1 MNTLNESQ
9 YNAVMY
15 NAGPSLVIAG
25 AGSGKTRVLTY
36 KVAQLIREGYA
47 PNSILVLTF
56 TNKAAREMKSRITEM
71 VDPRMARYVA
81 MGTFHS
87 QFSRIL
93 REEHEYLGLT
103 SDFTVYDTTDSKSLI
118 KSIVKQMGLDEK
130 LYTPNV
136 VAGRI
141 SSAKNRLITP
151 DLYTDKEGVTYDV
164 LHRIPK
170 VKNIFKEYV
179 DRCKISNAIDF
190 DDMLLLIY
198 KLFVEHPEVLAKYQ
212 ERFKFI
218 LIDEYQDTNMA
229 QYKIIKLLADKH
241 HKVCVVGD
249 DSQSIYSFRG
259 ADINNI
265 LQFQNNYP
273 EAKLFK
279 LERNY
284 RSTENI
290 VKAANS
296 LIKKNSQR
304 IPKTLYSENGDGHLI
319 KVYNPYSEEDEADV
333 VVRQINRINR
343 DENVSYNNFAVLYR
357 TNSQSR
363 VFEARLRESRIPYA
377 IYGSL
382 SFYQRKSVKDMLAYL
397 RLVVNPC
404 DDESYLRAIKT
415 PSKGIGDTTLER
427 LRSAAIERGV
437 SLLDATDDLEGTEIK
452 SAAGKRLIAFT
463 EGIRSLR
470 REMSELHLVDLAQ
483 KILDFSGLIP
493 YYSAENQE
501 DEDAVDNIDGLI
513 KDIEKYIEKKSEN
526 DDIPTL
532 SGFLCD
538 AALQT
543 DADKDEDVNVN
554 TEKVSIMTVH
564 ASKGLE
570 FDYVFIV
577 GAEEELFPS
586 PRCVS
591 DDEIEEERRLMYVA
605 ITRAAKR
612 CFILYTKKRKR
623 FGKDIFPVKS
633 RFISEIDDQYLEV
646 GNSFIER
653 NFERNKPTHISA
665 PTSRPVATNPN
676 PALHKLV
683 KPSIGLGAMASDD
696 ASRVKVG
703 DIIEH
708 SHFGVG
714 QVIELLDAPSGRQ
727 MKVNFKSHGVKLMI
741 LKFVKFKIIS

>member
-1 MNTLNESQ
+1 
-9 YNAVMY
+9 MY
-15 NAGPSLVIAG
+15 NSGPSLIIAG

-56 TNKAAREMKSRITEM
+56 TNKAAREMKSRIMGM
-71 VDPRMARYVA
+71 VEPHLARYVA

-93 REEHEYLGLT
+93 RDEHEYIGLT
-103 SDFTVYDTTDSKSLI
+103 RDFTVYDTTDTKSLI
-118 KSIVKQMGLDEK
+118 KSIVKQMELDEK
-130 LYTPNV
+130 LYTTNV

-151 DLYTDKEGVTYDV
+151 DKYGDKEGVTYDV

-170 VKNIFKEYV
+170 IKNIFKEYV
-179 DRCKISNAIDF
+179 DRCKIANAIDF

-198 KLFVEHPEVLAKYQ
+198 KLFVEHPEVLEKYQ
-212 ERFKFI
+212 DRFKFI
-218 LIDEYQDTNMA
+218 LIDEYQDTNLA

-259 ADINNI
+259 ADISNI

-279 LERNY
+279 LEKNY

-296 LIKKNSQR
+296 LINKNNNR
-304 IPKTLYSENGDGHLI
+304 IPKTLYSDNGSGHLI
-319 KVYNPYSEEDEADV
+319 KVYNPPSEIEEADT
-333 VVRQINRINR
+333 VVRQITRINR

-363 VFEARLRESRIPYA
+363 VIEDKLRKARIPYA

-382 SFYQRKSVKDMLAYL
+382 SFYQRKSVKDLLAYL
-397 RLVVNPC
+397 RLVVNPS

-427 LRSAAIERGV
+427 LRNSAIERGI
-437 SLLDATDDLEGTEIK
+437 SLLDATDDLGGTDIK
-452 SAAGKRLIAFT
+452 AAAGKRLIAFT
-463 EGIRSLR
+463 QEIRRLR
-470 REMSELHLVDLAQ
+470 SEMHELGLEELS
-483 KILDFSGLIP
+483 KRILDFSGLVP
-493 YYSAENQE
+493 YYSADTQE
-501 DEDAVDNIDGLI
+501 YEDAKENLLELVNNIAQYVE
-513 KDIEKYIEKKSEN
+513 EKEEN
-526 DDIPTL
+526 GETPTL
-532 SGFLCD
+532 SGFLSD

-543 DADKDEDVNVN
+543 DADVEEDVNA
-554 TEKVSIMTVH
+554 EKVSIMTVH

-612 CFILYTKKRKR
+612 CFILYTQSRFR
-623 FGKDIFPVKS
+623 FGKTVYPIKS
-633 RFISEIDDQYLEV
+633 RFISEIDDNYLEM

-653 NFERNKPTHISA
+653 NRTFSKPTHISSSTYSK
-665 PTSRPVATNPN
+665 PVTSNPN
-676 PALHKLV
+676 PNLHKLV

-703 DIIEH
+703 DKIEH

-714 QVIELLDAPSGRQ
+714 EVIELIDAPSGRQ
-727 MKVNFKSHGVKLMI
+727 MRVNFNNQGVKLMI
-741 LKFVKFKIIS
+741 LKFVKFKIIG

>member
-15 NAGPSLVIAG
+15 NSGPSLIIAG

-47 PNSILVLTF
+47 PISILVLTF
-56 TNKAAREMKSRITEM
+56 TNKAAREMKSRIMGM
-71 VDPRMARYVA
+71 VEPHLARYVA

-93 REEHEYLGLT
+93 RDEHEYIGLT
-103 SDFTVYDTTDSKSLI
+103 RDFTVYDTTDTKSLI
-118 KSIVKQMGLDEK
+118 KSIVKQMELDEK
-130 LYTPNV
+130 LYTTNV

-151 DLYTDKEGVTYDV
+151 DKYGDKEGVTYDV

-170 VKNIFKEYV
+170 IKNIFKEYV
-179 DRCKISNAIDF
+179 DRCKIANAIDF

-198 KLFVEHPEVLAKYQ
+198 KLFVEHPEVLEKYQ
-212 ERFKFI
+212 DRFKFI
-218 LIDEYQDTNMA
+218 LIDEYQDTNLA

-259 ADINNI
+259 ADISNI

-279 LERNY
+279 LEKNY

-296 LIKKNSQR
+296 LINKNNNR
-304 IPKTLYSENGDGHLI
+304 IPKTLYSDNGSGHLI
-319 KVYNPYSEEDEADV
+319 KVYNPPSEIEEADT
-333 VVRQINRINR
+333 VVRQITRINR

-363 VFEARLRESRIPYA
+363 VIEDKLRKARIPYA

-382 SFYQRKSVKDMLAYL
+382 SFYQRKSVKDLLAYL
-397 RLVVNPC
+397 RLVVNPS

-427 LRSAAIERGV
+427 LRNSAIERGI
-437 SLLDATDDLEGTEIK
+437 SLLDATDDLGGTDIK
-452 SAAGKRLIAFT
+452 AAAGKRLIAFT
-463 EGIRSLR
+463 QEIRRLR
-470 REMSELHLVDLAQ
+470 SEMHELGLEELS
-483 KILDFSGLIP
+483 KRILDFSGLVP
-493 YYSAENQE
+493 YYSADTQE
-501 DEDAVDNIDGLI
+501 DEDAKENLLELVNNIAQYVE
-513 KDIEKYIEKKSEN
+513 EKEEN
-526 DDIPTL
+526 GETPTL
-532 SGFLCD
+532 SGFLSD

-543 DADKDEDVNVN
+543 DADVEEDVN

-612 CFILYTKKRKR
+612 CFILYTKKRQR
-623 FGKDIFPVKS
+623 FGKDVYPIKS
-633 RFISEIDDQYLEV
+633 RFISEIDDNYLEM

-653 NFERNKPTHISA
+653 NRTFSKPTHISSSTYSK
-665 PTSRPVATNPN
+665 PVTSNPN
-676 PALHKLV
+676 PNLHKLV

-703 DIIEH
+703 DKIEH

-714 QVIELLDAPSGRQ
+714 EVIELIDAPSGRQ
-727 MKVNFKSHGVKLMI
+727 MRVNFDNQGVKLMI
-741 LKFVKFKIIS
+741 LKFVKFKIIG

>member
-15 NAGPSLVIAG
+15 NSGPSLIIAG

-56 TNKAAREMKSRITEM
+56 TNKAAREMKSRIMGM
-71 VDPRMARYVA
+71 VEPHLARYVA

-93 REEHEYLGLT
+93 RDEHEYIGLT
-103 SDFTVYDTTDSKSLI
+103 RDFTVYDTTDTKSLI
-118 KSIVKQMGLDEK
+118 KSIVKQMELDEK
-130 LYTPNV
+130 LYTTNV

-151 DLYTDKEGVTYDV
+151 DKYGDKEGVTYDV

-170 VKNIFKEYV
+170 IKNIFKEYV
-179 DRCKISNAIDF
+179 DRCKIANAIDF

-198 KLFVEHPEVLAKYQ
+198 KLFVEHPEVLEKYQ
-212 ERFKFI
+212 DRFKFI
-218 LIDEYQDTNMA
+218 LIDEYQDTNLA

-259 ADINNI
+259 ADISNI

-279 LERNY
+279 LEKNY

-296 LIKKNSQR
+296 LINKNNNR
-304 IPKTLYSENGDGHLI
+304 IPKTLYSDNGSGHLI
-319 KVYNPYSEEDEADV
+319 KVYNPPSEIEEADT
-333 VVRQINRINR
+333 VVRQITRINR

-363 VFEARLRESRIPYA
+363 VIEDKLRKARIPYA

-382 SFYQRKSVKDMLAYL
+382 SFYQRKSVKDLLAYL
-397 RLVVNPC
+397 RLVVNPS

-427 LRSAAIERGV
+427 LRNSAIERGI
-437 SLLDATDDLEGTEIK
+437 SLLDATDDLGGTDIK
-452 SAAGKRLIAFT
+452 AAAGKRLIAFT
-463 EGIRSLR
+463 QEIRRLR
-470 REMSELHLVDLAQ
+470 SEMHELGLEDLS
-483 KILDFSGLIP
+483 KRILDFSGLVP
-493 YYSAENQE
+493 YYSADTQE
-501 DEDAVDNIDGLI
+501 YEDAKENLLELVNNIAQYVE
-513 KDIEKYIEKKSEN
+513 EKEEN
-526 DDIPTL
+526 GETPTL
-532 SGFLCD
+532 SGFLSD

-543 DADKDEDVNVN
+543 DADVEEDVNA
-554 TEKVSIMTVH
+554 EKVSIMTVH

-612 CFILYTKKRKR
+612 CFILYTQSRFR
-623 FGKDIFPVKS
+623 FGKTVYPIKS
-633 RFISEIDDQYLEV
+633 RFISEIDDNYLEM

-653 NFERNKPTHISA
+653 NRTFSKPTHISSSTYSK
-665 PTSRPVATNPN
+665 PVTSNPN
-676 PALHKLV
+676 LHKLV

-703 DIIEH
+703 DKIEH

-714 QVIELLDAPSGRQ
+714 EVIELIDAPSGRQ
-727 MKVNFKSHGVKLMI
+727 MRVNFNSQGVKLMI
-741 LKFVKFKIIS
+741 LKFVKFKIIG

>member
-15 NAGPSLVIAG
+15 NSGPSLVIAG

-56 TNKAAREMKSRITEM
+56 TNKAAKEMKSRITEM

-93 REEHEYLGLT
+93 RDEHEYIGLT
-103 SDFTVYDTTDSKSLI
+103 RDFTVYDTTDSKSLI

-130 LYTPNV
+130 LYTTNV
-136 VAGRI
+136 VSGRI
-141 SSAKNRLITP
+141 SAAKNRLITP
-151 DLYTDKEGVTYDV
+151 DNYGDKEGVTYDV

-170 VKNIFKEYV
+170 VKDIFREYV
-179 DRCKISNAIDF
+179 ERCKRANAIDF

-198 KLFVEHPEVLAKYQ
+198 KLFVQHPEVLEKYQ
-212 ERFKFI
+212 ERFQFI
-218 LIDEYQDTNMA
+218 LIDEYQDTNLA
-229 QYKIIKLLADKH
+229 QYRIIKLLADKH
-241 HKVCVVGD
+241 HRVCVVGD

-265 LQFQNNYP
+265 LQFQSNYP

-279 LERNY
+279 LEKNY

-296 LIKKNSQR
+296 LIKRNSHR
-304 IPKTLYSENGDGHLI
+304 IPKTLYSDNGDGHLI
-319 KVYNPYSEEDEADV
+319 KVYNPENESEEADV

-343 DENVSYNNFAVLYR
+343 DENVSYQNFAVLYR
-357 TNSQSR
+357 TNSQSSIIEDS
-363 VFEARLRESRIPYA
+363 FIKSRIPYA

-397 RLVVNPC
+397 RLVVNPK

-427 LRSAAIERGV
+427 LRNAALERGV
-437 SLLDATDDLEGTEIK
+437 SLLEATDDLEGTEIK
-452 SAAGKRLIAFT
+452 AAAGKRLIAFT
-463 EGIRSLR
+463 EGIRKLR
-470 REMSELHLVDLAQ
+470 SGMSELSLIDLT
-483 KILDFSGLIP
+483 KRILDFSGLIP
-493 YYSAENQE
+493 YYSADIQE
-501 DEDAVDNIDGLI
+501 DGSGMENLDELTNKIIRYI
-513 KDIEKYIEKKSEN
+513 KEKEGNEEK
-526 DDIPTL
+526 PTL
-532 SGFLCD
+532 ADFLSD

-543 DADKDEDVNVN
+543 DADKEEDVN

-586 PRCVS
+586 PRCVA

-612 CFILYTKKRKR
+612 CFILYTKSRLR
-623 FGKDIFPVKS
+623 FGKTIYPQKS
-633 RFISEIDDQYLEV
+633 RFISEIDDNYLEM

-653 NFERNKPTHISA
+653 NRPTHISTSSYNK
-665 PTSRPVATNPN
+665 PTYSNPN
-676 PALHKLV
+676 PSLHKLV
-683 KPSIGLGAMASDD
+683 KPSIGLGAMASSD
-696 ASRVKVG
+696 ATKVKVG
-703 DIIEH
+703 DMIEH

-714 QVIELLDAPSGRQ
+714 EVLELIDAPSGRQ
-727 MKVNFKSHGVKLMI
+727 MKVNFKNQGIKLMI
-741 LKFVKFKIIS
+741 LKFVKFKILS

>member
-15 NAGPSLVIAG
+15 NSGPSLIIAG

-56 TNKAAREMKSRITEM
+56 TNKAAREMKSRIMSM
-71 VDPRMARYVA
+71 VEPHLARFVA

-93 REEHEYLGLT
+93 RDEHEYIGLT
-103 SDFTVYDTTDSKSLI
+103 RDFTVYDTTDTKSLI

-130 LYTPNV
+130 LYTTNV

-151 DLYTDKEGVTYDV
+151 DKYGDKEGVTYDV

-170 VKNIFKEYV
+170 IKNIFKEYV
-179 DRCKISNAIDF
+179 DRCKIANAIDF

-198 KLFVEHPEVLAKYQ
+198 KLFVEHPEVLEKYQ
-212 ERFKFI
+212 EKFKFI
-218 LIDEYQDTNMA
+218 LIDEYQDTNLA
-229 QYKIIKLLADKH
+229 QYKIIKLLAEKH

-259 ADINNI
+259 ADISNI

-279 LERNY
+279 LEKNY

-296 LIKKNSQR
+296 LINKNNNR
-304 IPKTLYSENGDGHLI
+304 IPKTLYSDNGSGHLI
-319 KVYNPYSEEDEADV
+319 KVYNPSSEMEEADT

-343 DENVSYNNFAVLYR
+343 DENVSFNNFAVLYR

-363 VFEARLRESRIPYA
+363 VIEDKLRKARIPYA

-382 SFYQRKSVKDMLAYL
+382 SFYQRKSVKDLLAYL
-397 RLVVNPC
+397 RLVVNPS

-427 LRSAAIERGV
+427 LRNSAIERGI
-437 SLLDATDDLEGTEIK
+437 SLLDATDDLGGTDIK
-452 SAAGKRLIAFT
+452 AAAGKRLIAFT
-463 EGIRSLR
+463 QEIRRLR
-470 REMSELHLVDLAQ
+470 SEMHELGLEDLS
-483 KILDFSGLIP
+483 KRILDFSGLVP
-493 YYSAENQE
+493 YYSADTQE
-501 DEDAVDNIDGLI
+501 DEDAKENLLELVNNIAQYVE
-513 KDIEKYIEKKSEN
+513 EKEEN
-526 DDIPTL
+526 GETPTL
-532 SGFLCD
+532 SGFLSD

-543 DADKDEDVNVN
+543 DADVEEDVNA
-554 TEKVSIMTVH
+554 EKVSIMTVH

-612 CFILYTKKRKR
+612 CFILYTQSRFR
-623 FGKDIFPVKS
+623 FGKTVYPIKS
-633 RFISEIDDQYLEV
+633 RFISEIDDNYLEM
-646 GNSFIER
+646 GHSFIER
-653 NFERNKPTHISA
+653 NRTFSKPTHISSSTYSK
-665 PTSRPVATNPN
+665 PVTSNPN
-676 PALHKLV
+676 PNLHKLV

-703 DIIEH
+703 DKIEH

-714 QVIELLDAPSGRQ
+714 EVIELIDAPSGRQ
-727 MKVNFKSHGVKLMI
+727 MRVNFNSQGVKLMI
-741 LKFVKFKIIS
+741 LKFVKFKIIG

>member
-9 YNAVMY
+9 YKAVMY
-15 NAGPSLVIAG
+15 NEGPSLIIAG

-56 TNKAAREMKSRITEM
+56 TNKAAREMKSRITSM
-71 VDPRMARYVA
+71 VDPFLARFVA

-93 REEHEYLGLT
+93 RDEHEYLGLT
-103 SDFTVYDTTDSKSLI
+103 REFTVYDTTDSKNLI
-118 KSIVKQMGLDEK
+118 KSIVKQMGLDDK
-130 LYTPNV
+130 LYTANV
-136 VAGRI
+136 VSGRI

-151 DLYTDKEGVTYDV
+151 DHYGDKEGVAYDV

-170 VKNIFKEYV
+170 VKEIFKEYV
-179 DRCKISNAIDF
+179 NRCKIANAIDF

-198 KLFVEHPEVLAKYQ
+198 KLFVDQPQVLNKYQ
-212 ERFKFI
+212 DKFKFI
-218 LIDEYQDTNMA
+218 LIDEYQDTNLA

-265 LQFQNNYP
+265 LQFRNNYP

-279 LERNY
+279 LEKNY

-296 LIKKNSQR
+296 LINKNSQR
-304 IPKTLYSENGDGHLI
+304 IPKTLYSDNEGGHLI
-319 KVYNPYSEEDEADV
+319 KVYNPSSDMDEADV
-333 VVRQINRINR
+333 VVRQINRIHR
-343 DENVSYNNFAVLYR
+343 DENVSYDKFAVLYR

-363 VFEARLRESRIPYA
+363 VIEDKLRQARIPYA

-397 RLVVNPC
+397 RLVVNPY
-404 DDESYLRAIKT
+404 DDESFLRAIKT

-427 LRSAAIERGV
+427 LRTAAIDRGI
-437 SLLDATDDLEGTEIK
+437 SLLSAIENLEGTEIK
-452 SAAGKRLIAFT
+452 AAAGKRLKAFAD
-463 EGIRSLR
+463 GIKMLR
-470 REMSELHLVDLAQ
+470 YEMDELNLIDFTQ

-493 YYSAENQE
+493 FYSADSQE
-501 DEDAVDNIDGLI
+501 DEDAKDNISELI
-513 KDIEKYIEKKSEN
+513 NNITQYVEEKEKN
-526 DDIPTL
+526 DEIPSL
-532 SGFLCD
+532 SSFLSD

-543 DADKDEDVNVN
+543 DADNEDDVN

-577 GAEEELFPS
+577 GVEEELFPS
-586 PRCVS
+586 PKCVS
-591 DDEIEEERRLMYVA
+591 DNEIEEERRLMYVA

-612 CFILYTKKRKR
+612 CFILYTKSRLR
-623 FGKDIFPVKS
+623 FGKTIFPVKS
-633 RFISEIDDQYLEV
+633 RFISEIDEQYLEM

-653 NFERNKPTHISA
+653 NRPTHINSSSYN
-665 PTSRPVATNPN
+665 SRPVSSNPN
-676 PALHKLV
+676 PSLRKLV
-683 KPSIGLGAMASDD
+683 KPNIGLGAMASSD
-696 ASRVKVG
+696 ASRVKEG
-703 DIIEH
+703 DKIEH
-708 SHFGVG
+708 NVFGIGTVL
-714 QVIELLDAPSGRQ
+714 ELLNSHTGPQIRVD
-727 MKVNFKSHGVKLMI
+727 FKNHGVKLMI
-741 LKFVKFKIIS
+741 LKFVKFKIID

>member
-15 NAGPSLVIAG
+15 NAGPSLIIAG

-56 TNKAAREMKSRITEM
+56 TNKAAREMKSRITDM
-71 VDPRMARYVA
+71 VDPVLARYVA

-93 REEHEYLGLT
+93 RDNHEYVGLT
-103 SDFTVYDTTDSKSLI
+103 RDFTVYDTTDSKNLI
-118 KSIVKQMGLDEK
+118 KSIIKQFELDDK
-130 LYTPNV
+130 TYSTGV
-136 VAGRI
+136 VLGRI
-141 SSAKNRLITP
+141 SSAKNKLITP
-151 DLYTDKEGVTYDV
+151 DLYTDKTGVTYDV
-164 LHRIPK
+164 LHKIPR
-170 VKNIFKEYV
+170 VKDIYKEYV
-179 DRCKISNAIDF
+179 ERCKIANAIDF
-190 DDMLLLIY
+190 DDMLLLTY
-198 KLFVEHPEVLAKYQ
+198 KLFTENPAVLAEYQ
-212 ERFKFI
+212 EKFQFI

-241 HKVCVVGD
+241 HRVCVVGD

-273 EAKLFK
+273 ESKMFK
-279 LERNY
+279 LEQNY
-284 RSTENI
+284 RSTGNI
-290 VKAANS
+290 VNAANS
-296 LIKKNSQR
+296 LIEKNTDR
-304 IPKTLYSENGDGHLI
+304 IPKVIFSNNGSGDLVRLYKADDD
-319 KVYNPYSEEDEADV
+319 KEEAKFV
-333 VVRQINRINR
+333 ARQIVRTKSELMSEYK
-343 DENVSYNNFAVLYR
+343 DFAVLYR

-363 VFEARLRESRIPYA
+363 LIEDELRKAGVPYA

-397 RLVVNPC
+397 RLVVNPS
-404 DDESYLRAIKT
+404 DDEAYLRAIKT

-427 LRSAAIERGV
+427 LRNLAISRGV
-437 SLLDATDDLEGTEIK
+437 SMLNATDDLSDTEIK
-452 SAAGKRLIAFT
+452 AAAAKKLIAFT
-463 EGIRSLR
+463 AGIREIRSQVKKLDLI
-470 REMSELHLVDLAQ
+470 ELT
-483 KILDFSGLIP
+483 KRILSFSGLIAL
-493 YYSAENQE
+493 YSNDTEE
-501 DEDAVDNIDGLI
+501 GEDAKENI
-513 KDIEKYIEKKSEN
+513 SELVN
-526 DDIPTL
+526 SITTYQETLEENGETATL
-532 SGFLCD
+532 SGFLTE

-543 DADKDEDVNVN
+543 DADTNADDSDD
-554 TEKVSIMTVH
+554 KVSIMTVH

-570 FDYVFIV
+570 FDYVYIV

-591 DDEIEEERRLMYVA
+591 DKEIEEERRLMYVA

-612 CFILYTKKRKR
+612 CYIVYTESRLR
-623 FGKDIFPVKS
+623 FGRTIYPEKS
-633 RFISEIDDQYLEV
+633 RFISEINED
-646 GNSFIER
+646 FIEHVGG
-653 NFERNKPTHISA
+653 FMGRNKPQPRPVPP
-665 PTSRPVATNPN
+665 PTYSRPVNPT
-676 PALHKLV
+676 LRKLV

-708 SHFGVG
+708 SHFGIG
-714 QVIELLDAPSGRQ
+714 QVIEILDAPAGRQ
-727 MKVNFKSHGVKLMI
+727 MKVNFKSQGVKLMI
-741 LKFVKFKIIS
+741 LKFVKFKIIG

>member
-56 TNKAAREMKSRITEM
+56 TNKAAREMKSRIIDM
-71 VDPRMARYVA
+71 VDSHLARYVA

-93 REEHEYLGLT
+93 RDEHEYLGLT
-103 SDFTVYDTTDSKSLI
+103 RDFTVYDTTDSKSLI

-130 LYTPNV
+130 LYTTNV
-136 VAGRI
+136 VASRI

-170 VKNIFKEYV
+170 IKKIFKEYV
-179 DRCKISNAIDF
+179 DRCKIANAIDF

-212 ERFKFI
+212 EKFKFI
-218 LIDEYQDTNMA
+218 LIDEYQDTNLA
-229 QYKIIKLLADKH
+229 QYKIIRLLADKH

-249 DSQSIYSFRG
+249 DAQSIYSFRG

-273 EAKLFK
+273 EAKIFK
-279 LERNY
+279 LEKNY

-296 LIKKNSQR
+296 LINKNSQR
-304 IPKTLYSENGDGHLI
+304 IPKTLYSDNGSGHLI
-319 KVYNPYSEEDEADV
+319 KVYNPESELDEADV
-333 VVRQINRINR
+333 VVRQINRIQR

-357 TNSQSR
+357 TNTQSR
-363 VFEARLRESRIPYA
+363 VLEDKLRKARVPYA

-397 RLVVNPC
+397 RLVVNPS

-427 LRSAAIERGV
+427 LRAAAIDRGV
-437 SLLDATDDLEGTEIK
+437 SLLEATDDLEGTEIK

-463 EGIRSLR
+463 DGIRRLR
-470 REMSELHLVDLAQ
+470 ADMSELNLTELTK

-493 YYSAENQE
+493 YYSADTQE
-501 DEDAVDNIDGLI
+501 DEDAKENVLELINNITQYVEEKEKDG
-513 KDIEKYIEKKSEN
+513 
-526 DDIPTL
+526 DIPTL
-532 SGFLCD
+532 SGFLSD

-543 DADKDEDVNVN
+543 DADKEEDVNA
-554 TEKVSIMTVH
+554 EKVSIMTVH

-586 PRCVS
+586 PRCVA

-612 CFILYTKKRKR
+612 CFILYTKSRYR
-623 FGKDIFPVKS
+623 FGKTVYPQKS
-633 RFISEIDDQYLEV
+633 RFISEIDSQYLEQ

-653 NFERNKPTHISA
+653 NRLEPKHIST
-665 PTSRPVATNPN
+665 PTYSSRQVSNPN
-676 PALHKLV
+676 PSLHKLV

-696 ASRVKVG
+696 ATRVRVG
-703 DIIEH
+703 NIIEH

-714 QVIELLDAPSGRQ
+714 EVVELLDAPSGRQ

-741 LKFVKFKIIS
+741 LKFVKFKILS

>member
-15 NAGPSLVIAG
+15 NAGPSLIIAG

-56 TNKAAREMKSRITEM
+56 TNKAAREMKSRITDM
-71 VDPRMARYVA
+71 VDPVLARYVA

-93 REEHEYLGLT
+93 RDNHEYVGLT
-103 SDFTVYDTTDSKSLI
+103 RDFTVYDTTDSKNLI
-118 KSIVKQMGLDEK
+118 KSIIKQFELDDK
-130 LYTPNV
+130 TYSTGV
-136 VAGRI
+136 VLGRI
-141 SSAKNRLITP
+141 SSAKNKLITP
-151 DLYTDKEGVTYDV
+151 DLYTDKTGVTYDV
-164 LHRIPK
+164 LHKIPR
-170 VKNIFKEYV
+170 VKDIYKEYV
-179 DRCKISNAIDF
+179 ERCKIANAIDF
-190 DDMLLLIY
+190 DDMLLLTY
-198 KLFVEHPEVLAKYQ
+198 KLFTENPAVLAEYQ
-212 ERFKFI
+212 EKFQFI

-241 HKVCVVGD
+241 HRVCVVGD

-273 EAKLFK
+273 ESKMFK
-279 LERNY
+279 LEQNY
-284 RSTENI
+284 RSTGNI
-290 VKAANS
+290 VNAANS
-296 LIKKNSQR
+296 LIEKNTDR
-304 IPKTLYSENGDGHLI
+304 IPKVIFSNNGSGDLVRLYKADND
-319 KVYNPYSEEDEADV
+319 KEEAKFV
-333 VVRQINRINR
+333 ARQIVRTKSELMSEYK
-343 DENVSYNNFAVLYR
+343 DFAVLYR

-363 VFEARLRESRIPYA
+363 LIEDELRKAGVPYA

-397 RLVVNPC
+397 RLVVNPS
-404 DDESYLRAIKT
+404 DDEAYLRAIKT

-427 LRSAAIERGV
+427 LRNLAISRGV
-437 SLLDATDDLEGTEIK
+437 SMLNATDDLSDTEIK
-452 SAAGKRLIAFT
+452 AAAAKKLIAFT
-463 EGIRSLR
+463 AGIREIRSQVKKLDLI
-470 REMSELHLVDLAQ
+470 ELT
-483 KILDFSGLIP
+483 KRILSFSGLIAL
-493 YYSAENQE
+493 YSNDTEE
-501 DEDAVDNIDGLI
+501 GEDAKANI
-513 KDIEKYIEKKSEN
+513 SELVN
-526 DDIPTL
+526 SITTYQETLEENGETATL
-532 SGFLCD
+532 SGFLTE

-543 DADKDEDVNVN
+543 DADTNADDSDD
-554 TEKVSIMTVH
+554 KVSIMTVH

-570 FDYVFIV
+570 FDYVYIV

-591 DDEIEEERRLMYVA
+591 DKEIEEERRLMYVA

-612 CFILYTKKRKR
+612 CYIVYTESRLR
-623 FGKDIFPVKS
+623 FGRTIYPEKS
-633 RFISEIDDQYLEV
+633 RFISEINED
-646 GNSFIER
+646 FIEHVGG
-653 NFERNKPTHISA
+653 FMGRNKPQPRPVPP
-665 PTSRPVATNPN
+665 PTYSRPVNPT
-676 PALHKLV
+676 LRKLV

-708 SHFGVG
+708 SHFGIG
-714 QVIELLDAPSGRQ
+714 QVIEILDAPAGRQ
-727 MKVNFKSHGVKLMI
+727 MKVNFKSQGVKLMI
-741 LKFVKFKIIS
+741 LKFVKFKIIG

>member
-15 NAGPSLVIAG
+15 NAGPSLIIAG

-56 TNKAAREMKSRITEM
+56 TNKAAREMKSRITDM
-71 VDPRMARYVA
+71 VDPVLARYVA

-93 REEHEYLGLT
+93 RDNHEYVGLT
-103 SDFTVYDTTDSKSLI
+103 RDFTVYDTTDSKNLI
-118 KSIVKQMGLDEK
+118 KSIIKQFELDDK
-130 LYTPNV
+130 TYSTGV
-136 VAGRI
+136 VLGRI
-141 SSAKNRLITP
+141 SSAKNKLITP
-151 DLYTDKEGVTYDV
+151 DLYTDKTGVTYDV
-164 LHRIPK
+164 LHKIPR
-170 VKNIFKEYV
+170 VKDIYKEYV
-179 DRCKISNAIDF
+179 ERCKIANAIDF
-190 DDMLLLIY
+190 DDMLLLTY
-198 KLFVEHPEVLAKYQ
+198 KLFTENPAVLAEYQ
-212 ERFKFI
+212 EKFQFI

-241 HKVCVVGD
+241 HRVCVVGD

-273 EAKLFK
+273 ESKMFK
-279 LERNY
+279 LEQNY
-284 RSTENI
+284 RSTGNI
-290 VKAANS
+290 VNAANS
-296 LIKKNSQR
+296 LIEKNTDR
-304 IPKTLYSENGDGHLI
+304 IPKVIFSNNGSGDLVRLYKADDD
-319 KVYNPYSEEDEADV
+319 KEEAKFV
-333 VVRQINRINR
+333 ARQIVRTKSELMSEYK
-343 DENVSYNNFAVLYR
+343 DFAVLYR

-363 VFEARLRESRIPYA
+363 LIEDELRKAGVPYA

-397 RLVVNPC
+397 RLVVNPS
-404 DDESYLRAIKT
+404 DDEAYLRAIKT

-427 LRSAAIERGV
+427 LRNLAITRGV
-437 SLLDATDDLEGTEIK
+437 SMLNATDDLSDTEIK
-452 SAAGKRLIAFT
+452 AAAAKKLIAFT
-463 EGIRSLR
+463 AGIREIRSQVKKLDLI
-470 REMSELHLVDLAQ
+470 ELT
-483 KILDFSGLIP
+483 KRILSFSGLIAL
-493 YYSAENQE
+493 YSNDTEE
-501 DEDAVDNIDGLI
+501 GEDAKANI
-513 KDIEKYIEKKSEN
+513 SELVN
-526 DDIPTL
+526 SITTYQETLEENGETATL
-532 SGFLCD
+532 SGFLTE

-543 DADKDEDVNVN
+543 DADTNADDSDD
-554 TEKVSIMTVH
+554 KVSIMTVH

-570 FDYVFIV
+570 FDYVYIV

-591 DDEIEEERRLMYVA
+591 DKEIEEERRLMYVA

-612 CFILYTKKRKR
+612 CYIVYTESRLR
-623 FGKDIFPVKS
+623 FGRTIYPEKS
-633 RFISEIDDQYLEV
+633 RFISEINED
-646 GNSFIER
+646 FIEHVGG
-653 NFERNKPTHISA
+653 FMSRNKPQPRPVPP
-665 PTSRPVATNPN
+665 PTYSRPVNPT
-676 PALHKLV
+676 LRKLV

-708 SHFGVG
+708 SHFGIG
-714 QVIELLDAPSGRQ
+714 QVIEILDAPAGRQ
-727 MKVNFKSHGVKLMI
+727 MKVNFKSQGVKLMI
-741 LKFVKFKIIS
+741 LKFVKFKIIG

>member
-15 NAGPSLVIAG
+15 NSGPSLIIAG

-56 TNKAAREMKSRITEM
+56 TNKAAREMKSRIMDM
-71 VDPRMARYVA
+71 VEPHLARYVA

-93 REEHEYLGLT
+93 RDEHEYIGLT
-103 SDFTVYDTTDSKSLI
+103 RDFTVYDTTDTKSLI
-118 KSIVKQMGLDEK
+118 KSIVKQMELDEK
-130 LYTPNV
+130 LYTTNV

-151 DLYTDKEGVTYDV
+151 DKYGDKEGVTYDV
-164 LHRIPK
+164 LNRIPK
-170 VKNIFKEYV
+170 IKNIFKEYV
-179 DRCKISNAIDF
+179 DRCKIANAIDF

-198 KLFVEHPEVLAKYQ
+198 KLFVEHPEVLEKYQ
-212 ERFKFI
+212 DRFKFI
-218 LIDEYQDTNMA
+218 LIDEYQDTNLA

-259 ADINNI
+259 ADISNI

-279 LERNY
+279 LEKNY

-296 LIKKNSQR
+296 LINKNNNR
-304 IPKTLYSENGDGHLI
+304 IPKTLYSDNGSGHLI
-319 KVYNPYSEEDEADV
+319 KVYNPPSEIEEADT
-333 VVRQINRINR
+333 VVRQITRINR

-363 VFEARLRESRIPYA
+363 VIEDKLRKARIPYA

-382 SFYQRKSVKDMLAYL
+382 SFYQRKSVKDLLAYL
-397 RLVVNPC
+397 RLVVNPS

-427 LRSAAIERGV
+427 LRNSAIERGI
-437 SLLDATDDLEGTEIK
+437 SLLDATDDLGGTDIK
-452 SAAGKRLIAFT
+452 AAAGKRLIAFT
-463 EGIRSLR
+463 QEIRRLR
-470 REMSELHLVDLAQ
+470 SEMHELGLEELS
-483 KILDFSGLIP
+483 KIILDFSGLVP
-493 YYSAENQE
+493 YYSADTQE
-501 DEDAVDNIDGLI
+501 DEDAKENLLELVNNIAQYVE
-513 KDIEKYIEKKSEN
+513 EKEEN
-526 DDIPTL
+526 DEIPTL
-532 SGFLCD
+532 SGFLSD

-543 DADKDEDVNVN
+543 DADVEEDVNA
-554 TEKVSIMTVH
+554 EKVSIMTVH

-612 CFILYTKKRKR
+612 CFILYTQSRFR
-623 FGKDIFPVKS
+623 FGKTVYPIKS
-633 RFISEIDDQYLEV
+633 RFISEIDDNYLEM

-653 NFERNKPTHISA
+653 NRTFSKPTHISSSTYSK
-665 PTSRPVATNPN
+665 PVTSNPN
-676 PALHKLV
+676 PNLHKLV

-703 DIIEH
+703 DKIEH

-714 QVIELLDAPSGRQ
+714 EVIELIDAPSGRQ
-727 MKVNFKSHGVKLMI
+727 MRVNFNSQGVKLMI

>member
-71 VDPRMARYVA
+71 VDPRLARYVA

-93 REEHEYLGLT
+93 RDEHEHLGLT
-103 SDFTVYDTTDSKSLI
+103 RDFTVYDTTDSKSLI

-130 LYTPNV
+130 LYTTNV
-136 VAGRI
+136 VASRI

-170 VKNIFKEYV
+170 IKNIFKEYV
-179 DRCKISNAIDF
+179 DRCKIANAIDF

-198 KLFVEHPEVLAKYQ
+198 KLFVEHPEVLEKYQ

-218 LIDEYQDTNMA
+218 LIDEYQDTNLA
-229 QYKIIKLLADKH
+229 QYKIIKLLAEKH

-249 DSQSIYSFRG
+249 DAQSIYSFRG

-265 LQFQNNYP
+265 LQFQHNYP

-279 LERNY
+279 LEKNY

-296 LIKKNSQR
+296 LINKNSQR
-304 IPKTLYSENGDGHLI
+304 IPKTLYSDNGSGHLI
-319 KVYNPYSEEDEADV
+319 KVYNPESETDEADV

-363 VFEARLRESRIPYA
+363 VIEDRLRKARIPYA

-397 RLVVNPC
+397 RLVVNPS
-404 DDESYLRAIKT
+404 DDESYLRAVKT

-427 LRSAAIERGV
+427 LRTAAIDRGV

-452 SAAGKRLIAFT
+452 AAAGKRLIAFT
-463 EGIRSLR
+463 EGIRRLR
-470 REMSELHLVDLAQ
+470 ADMSELNLIDLT
-483 KILDFSGLIP
+483 KRILDFSGLIP
-493 YYSAENQE
+493 YYSADTQE
-501 DEDAVDNIDGLI
+501 DEDAKENISELI
-513 KDIEKYIEKKSEN
+513 NNITQYVEDKEKN
-526 DDIPTL
+526 DEIPTL
-532 SGFLCD
+532 SSFLSD

-543 DADKDEDVNVN
+543 DADTEEDVNE
-554 TEKVSIMTVH
+554 EKVSIMTVH

-586 PRCVS
+586 PRCVA

-612 CFILYTKKRKR
+612 CFILYTKSRLR
-623 FGKDIFPVKS
+623 FGKTIFPQKS
-633 RFISEIDDQYLEV
+633 RFISEIDDNYLEM

-653 NFERNKPTHISA
+653 NRTMPTHISS
-665 PTSRPVATNPN
+665 TSYSSRPTISNPN
-676 PALHKLV
+676 PSLHKLV

-696 ASRVKVG
+696 ATRVKVG

-708 SHFGVG
+708 SHFGIGEV
-714 QVIELLDAPSGRQ
+714 VELLDAPSGRQ
-727 MKVNFKSHGVKLMI
+727 MKVNFKSQGVKLMI
-741 LKFVKFKIIS
+741 LKFVKFKILS

>member
-36 KVAQLIREGYA
+36 KVTQLIREGYA

-179 DRCKISNAIDF
+179 DRCKIANAIDF

-218 LIDEYQDTNMA
+218 LIDEYQDTNLA

-304 IPKTLYSENGDGHLI
+304 IPKTLYSDNDSGHLI
-319 KVYNPYSEEDEADV
+319 KVYNPESELDEADV

-343 DENVSYNNFAVLYR
+343 EEGVSYNKFAVLYR
-357 TNSQSR
+357 TNTQSR
-363 VFEARLRESRIPYA
+363 VLEDKLRKARVPYA

-397 RLVVNPC
+397 RLVVNPS

-427 LRSAAIERGV
+427 LRAAAIERGL

-463 EGIRSLR
+463 DGIRRLR
-470 REMSELHLVDLAQ
+470 SEMAELNLVDLT
-483 KILDFSGLIP
+483 KRILDFSGLIP
-493 YYSAENQE
+493 YYSADTQE
-501 DEDAVDNIDGLI
+501 DEDAKENISELVNNITQYVEQKEDDN
-513 KDIEKYIEKKSEN
+513 
-526 DDIPTL
+526 DIPTL
-532 SGFLCD
+532 SGFLSD

-543 DADKDEDVNVN
+543 DADKEEDVNA
-554 TEKVSIMTVH
+554 EKVSIMTVH

-586 PRCVS
+586 PKCVA

-612 CFILYTKKRKR
+612 CFILYTKSRYR
-623 FGKDIFPVKS
+623 FGKTIYPQKS
-633 RFISEIDDQYLEV
+633 RFISEIDSQYLEQ

-653 NFERNKPTHISA
+653 NRFEPKHIST
-665 PTSRPVATNPN
+665 PSYSPKQVVSNPN
-676 PALHKLV
+676 PSLHKLV
-683 KPSIGLGAMASDD
+683 KPSIGLGAMASND
-696 ASRVKVG
+696 ATRVKVG

-714 QVIELLDAPSGRQ
+714 QVVEMLDAPSGRQ

>member
-15 NAGPSLVIAG
+15 NAGPSLIIAG

-56 TNKAAREMKSRITEM
+56 TNKAAREMKSRITNM
-71 VDPRMARYVA
+71 VDPSLARYVA

-93 REEHEYLGLT
+93 RDEHEYIGLT
-103 SDFTVYDTTDSKSLI
+103 RDFTVYDTQDTKSLI

-130 LYTPNV
+130 LYTPGV

-141 SSAKNRLITP
+141 SSAKNKLVTP
-151 DLYTDKEGVTYDV
+151 DNYGDKEGVTYDV

-170 VKNIFKEYV
+170 IKQIFKEYV
-179 DRCKISNAIDF
+179 DRCKIANAIDF

-198 KLFVEHPEVLAKYQ
+198 KLFVGHPEVLEKYQ
-212 ERFKFI
+212 DRFQFI

-229 QYKIIKLLADKH
+229 QYKIIKLLAEKH
-241 HKVCVVGD
+241 HRVCVVGD

-279 LERNY
+279 LEKNY

-290 VKAANS
+290 VNAANS
-296 LIKKNSQR
+296 LIKKNSRR
-304 IPKTLYSENGDGHLI
+304 IPKTIFSDNGSGDLI
-319 KVYNPYSEEDEADV
+319 KVYNPESEKEEADI
-333 VVRQINRINR
+333 VVRQINRISR
-343 DENVSYNNFAVLYR
+343 DKNASYNDFAVLYR

-363 VFEARLRESRIPYA
+363 IIEDRLRSARIPYA

-397 RLVVNPC
+397 RLVVNPS

-427 LRSAAIERGV
+427 LRNAAIDRGV

-452 SAAGKRLIAFT
+452 AAAGKRLIAFT
-463 EGIRSLR
+463 EGIRRLR
-470 REMSELHLVDLAQ
+470 ANMSELGLEELAQ

-493 YYSAENQE
+493 YYSADNQE
-501 DEDAVDNIDGLI
+501 DEDAKENISELVNNI
-513 KDIEKYIEKKSEN
+513 AQYVEEKEKNGE
-526 DDIPTL
+526 IPTL
-532 SGFLCD
+532 STFLAD

-543 DADKDEDVNVN
+543 DADKEEDVNA
-554 TEKVSIMTVH
+554 EKVSIMTVH

-586 PRCVS
+586 PKCVA

-612 CFILYTKKRKR
+612 CFILYTKSRLR
-623 FGKDIFPVKS
+623 FGKIIFPQKS
-633 RFISEIDDQYLEV
+633 RFISEIDEDYLEM

-653 NFERNKPTHISA
+653 SRPTHINT
-665 PTSRPVATNPN
+665 TSYNTKPQISNPN
-676 PALHKLV
+676 PSLHRLV
-683 KPSIGLGAMASDD
+683 KPSVGLGAMASED
-696 ASRVKVG
+696 ASKVQVG
-703 DIIEH
+703 NIIEH
-708 SHFGVG
+708 SHFGIG
-714 QVIELLDAPSGRQ
+714 EVIELLDAPAGRQ
-727 MKVNFKSHGVKLMI
+727 MKVDFKDVGVKLMI
-741 LKFVKFKIIS
+741 LKFVKFKIIG

>member
-1 MNTLNESQ
+1 
-9 YNAVMY
+9 MY
-15 NAGPSLVIAG
+15 NSGPSLIIAG

-56 TNKAAREMKSRITEM
+56 TNKAAREMKSRIMGM
-71 VDPRMARYVA
+71 VEPHLARYVA

-93 REEHEYLGLT
+93 RDEHEYIGLT
-103 SDFTVYDTTDSKSLI
+103 RDFTVYDTTDTKSLI
-118 KSIVKQMGLDEK
+118 KSIVKQMELDEK
-130 LYTPNV
+130 LYTTNV

-151 DLYTDKEGVTYDV
+151 DKYGDKEGVTYDV

-170 VKNIFKEYV
+170 IKNIFKEYV
-179 DRCKISNAIDF
+179 DRCKIANAIDF

-198 KLFVEHPEVLAKYQ
+198 KLFVEHPEVLEKYQ
-212 ERFKFI
+212 DRFKFI
-218 LIDEYQDTNMA
+218 LIDEYQDTNLA

-259 ADINNI
+259 ADISNI

-279 LERNY
+279 LEKNY

-296 LIKKNSQR
+296 LINKNNNR
-304 IPKTLYSENGDGHLI
+304 IPKTLYSDNGSGHLI
-319 KVYNPYSEEDEADV
+319 KVYNPPSEIEEADT
-333 VVRQINRINR
+333 VVRQITRINR

-363 VFEARLRESRIPYA
+363 VIEDKLRKARIPYA

-382 SFYQRKSVKDMLAYL
+382 SFYQRKSVKDLLAYL
-397 RLVVNPC
+397 RLVVNPS

-427 LRSAAIERGV
+427 LRNSAIERGI
-437 SLLDATDDLEGTEIK
+437 SLLDATDDLGGTDIK
-452 SAAGKRLIAFT
+452 AAAGKRLIAFT
-463 EGIRSLR
+463 QEIRRLR
-470 REMSELHLVDLAQ
+470 SEMHELGLEDLS
-483 KILDFSGLIP
+483 KRILDFSGLVP
-493 YYSAENQE
+493 YYSADTQE
-501 DEDAVDNIDGLI
+501 DEDAKENLLELVNNIAQYVE
-513 KDIEKYIEKKSEN
+513 EKEEN
-526 DDIPTL
+526 GETPTL
-532 SGFLCD
+532 SGFLSD

-543 DADKDEDVNVN
+543 DADVEEDVNA
-554 TEKVSIMTVH
+554 EKVSIMTVH

-612 CFILYTKKRKR
+612 CFILYTQSRFR
-623 FGKDIFPVKS
+623 FGKTVYPIKS
-633 RFISEIDDQYLEV
+633 RFISEIDDNYLEM

-653 NFERNKPTHISA
+653 NRTFSKPTHISSSTYSK
-665 PTSRPVATNPN
+665 PVTSNPN
-676 PALHKLV
+676 PNLHKLV

-703 DIIEH
+703 DKIEH
-708 SHFGVG
+708 SHFGIG
-714 QVIELLDAPSGRQ
+714 EVIELIDAPSGRQ
-727 MKVNFKSHGVKLMI
+727 MRVNFNSQGVKLMI
-741 LKFVKFKIIS
+741 LKFVKFKIIG

>member
-15 NAGPSLVIAG
+15 NSGPSLIIAG

-56 TNKAAREMKSRITEM
+56 TNKAAREMKSRIMGM
-71 VDPRMARYVA
+71 VEPHLARYVA

-93 REEHEYLGLT
+93 RDEHEYIGLT
-103 SDFTVYDTTDSKSLI
+103 RDFTVYDTTDTKSLI
-118 KSIVKQMGLDEK
+118 KSIVKQMELDEK
-130 LYTPNV
+130 LYTTNV

-151 DLYTDKEGVTYDV
+151 DKYGDKEGVTYDV

-170 VKNIFKEYV
+170 IKNIFKEYV
-179 DRCKISNAIDF
+179 DRCKIANAIDF

-198 KLFVEHPEVLAKYQ
+198 KLFVEHPEVLEKYQ
-212 ERFKFI
+212 DKFKFI
-218 LIDEYQDTNMA
+218 LIDEYQDTNLA

-259 ADINNI
+259 ADISNI

-279 LERNY
+279 LEKNY

-296 LIKKNSQR
+296 LINKNNNR
-304 IPKTLYSENGDGHLI
+304 IPKTLYSDNGSGHLI
-319 KVYNPYSEEDEADV
+319 KVYNPPSEIEEADT
-333 VVRQINRINR
+333 VVRQITRINR

-363 VFEARLRESRIPYA
+363 VIEDKLRKARIPYA

-382 SFYQRKSVKDMLAYL
+382 SFYQRKSVKDLLAYL
-397 RLVVNPC
+397 RLVVNPS

-427 LRSAAIERGV
+427 LRNSAIDRGI
-437 SLLDATDDLEGTEIK
+437 SLLDATDDLGGTDIK
-452 SAAGKRLIAFT
+452 AAAGKRLIAFT
-463 EGIRSLR
+463 QEIRRLR
-470 REMSELHLVDLAQ
+470 SEMHELGLEELS
-483 KILDFSGLIP
+483 KRILDFSGLLP
-493 YYSAENQE
+493 YYSADTQE
-501 DEDAVDNIDGLI
+501 DEDAKENLLELVNNIVQYVE
-513 KDIEKYIEKKSEN
+513 EKEEN
-526 DDIPTL
+526 GETPTL
-532 SGFLCD
+532 SGFLSD

-543 DADKDEDVNVN
+543 DADVEEDVNA
-554 TEKVSIMTVH
+554 EKVSIMTVH

-612 CFILYTKKRKR
+612 CFILYTQSRFR
-623 FGKDIFPVKS
+623 FGKTVYPIKS
-633 RFISEIDDQYLEV
+633 RFISEIDDNYLEM

-653 NFERNKPTHISA
+653 NRTFSKPTHISSSTYSK
-665 PTSRPVATNPN
+665 PVTSNPN
-676 PALHKLV
+676 PNLHKLV

-703 DIIEH
+703 DKIEH

-714 QVIELLDAPSGRQ
+714 EVIELIDAPSGRQ
-727 MKVNFKSHGVKLMI
+727 MRVNFDNQGVKLMI
-741 LKFVKFKIIS
+741 LKFVKFKIIG

>member
-56 TNKAAREMKSRITEM
+56 TNKAAIEMKSRITNM
-71 VDPRMARYVA
+71 VEPEMARYVC

-93 REEHEYLGLT
+93 RDEHEYVGLT
-103 SDFTVYDTTDSKSLI
+103 REFTVYDTTDSKSLI
-118 KSIVKQMGLDEK
+118 KSIVKQLGLDEK
-130 LYTPNV
+130 VYTTTV
-136 VAGRI
+136 VLNRI
-141 SSAKNRLITP
+141 SSAKNKLITP
-151 DLYTDKEGVTYDV
+151 DLYNDKTGVTYDV
-164 LHRIPK
+164 IHKIPK
-170 VKNIFKEYV
+170 IKDIYKEYV
-179 DRCKISNAIDF
+179 DRCKIANAIDF

-198 KLFVEHPEVLAKYQ
+198 KLFVEHPDILEKYQ
-212 ERFKFI
+212 GKFKFI

-229 QYKIIKLLADKH
+229 QYKIIKLLAAKH

-265 LQFQNNYP
+265 LQFQTNYP
-273 EAKLFK
+273 ESKLFK
-279 LERNY
+279 LEKNY

-296 LIKKNSQR
+296 LIEKNQHR
-304 IPKTLYSENGDGHLI
+304 IPKTLYSEAGSGEPV
-319 KVYNPYSEEDEADV
+319 KVYNPETEIDEARIV
-333 VVRQINRINR
+333 TRQINFLRR
-343 DENVSYNNFAVLYR
+343 ETNVSYNDIAVLYR

-363 VFEARLRESRIPYA
+363 IIEDELRKAGIPYA

-382 SFYQRKSVKDMLAYL
+382 SFYQRKSVKEMLAYL
-397 RLVVNPC
+397 RLIVNPS

-427 LRSAAIERGV
+427 LKNIATERRIP
-437 SLLDATDDLEGTEIK
+437 LLNATDDLEGSEIK
-452 SAAGKRLIAFT
+452 PAAGKKLIAFT
-463 EGIRSLR
+463 DQVRKLRS
-470 REMSELHLVDLAQ
+470 EMSELNLLDLTK
-483 KILDFSGLIP
+483 KILEFSGLVA
-493 YYSAENQE
+493 YYSSEAQE
-501 DEDAVDNIDGLI
+501 DEDAKDNIYELI
-513 KDIEKYIEKKSEN
+513 NNITDYIETKEN
-526 DDIPTL
+526 EGEEPTL
-532 SGFLCD
+532 SSFLTE

-543 DADKDEDVNVN
+543 DADQNIDEN

-570 FDYVFIV
+570 FDYVFII

-586 PRCVS
+586 PRCIS

-612 CFILYTKKRKR
+612 CYILSAKQRKR
-623 FGKDIFPVKS
+623 FGKTIYPVRS
-633 RFISEIDDQYLEV
+633 RFISEIDERYLEN
-646 GNSFIER
+646 GKSFQQRIQ
-653 NFERNKPTHISA
+653 PTHIN
-665 PTSRPVATNPN
+665 TSYNTQRTIFT
-676 PALHKLV
+676 KLV
-683 KPSIGLGAMASDD
+683 KPSAGIGAMASED
-696 ASRVKVG
+696 ANKVRVGNIV
-703 DIIEH
+703 EH
-708 SHFGVG
+708 SHFGIGEVL
-714 QVIELLDAPSGRQ
+714 ELIDAPAGRQ
-727 MKVNFKSHGVKLMI
+727 MRVNFKNHGIKLMI
-741 LKFVKFKIIS
+741 LKFVKFKIIK

>member
-15 NAGPSLVIAG
+15 NSGPSLVIAG

-56 TNKAAREMKSRITEM
+56 TNKAAKEMKSRITEM

-93 REEHEYLGLT
+93 RDEHEYIGLT
-103 SDFTVYDTTDSKSLI
+103 RDFTVYDTTDSKSLI

-130 LYTPNV
+130 LYTTNV
-136 VAGRI
+136 VSGRI
-141 SSAKNRLITP
+141 SAAKNRLITP
-151 DLYTDKEGVTYDV
+151 DNYGDKEGVTYDV

-170 VKNIFKEYV
+170 VKDIFREYV
-179 DRCKISNAIDF
+179 ERCKIANAIDF

-198 KLFVEHPEVLAKYQ
+198 KLFVQHPDVLEKYQ
-212 ERFKFI
+212 ERFQFI
-218 LIDEYQDTNMA
+218 LIDEYQDTNLA

-241 HKVCVVGD
+241 HRVCVVGD

-265 LQFQNNYP
+265 LQFQSNYP

-279 LERNY
+279 LEKNY

-296 LIKKNSQR
+296 LIKRNSHR
-304 IPKTLYSENGDGHLI
+304 IPKTLYSDNGDGHLI
-319 KVYNPYSEEDEADV
+319 KVYNPENESEEADV

-343 DENVSYNNFAVLYR
+343 DENVSYQNFAVLYR
-357 TNSQSR
+357 TNSQSSIIEDS
-363 VFEARLRESRIPYA
+363 FIKSRIPYA

-397 RLVVNPC
+397 RLVVNPK

-427 LRSAAIERGV
+427 LRNAALERGV
-437 SLLDATDDLEGTEIK
+437 SLLEATDDLEGTEIK
-452 SAAGKRLIAFT
+452 AAAGKRLIAFT
-463 EGIRSLR
+463 EGIRKLR
-470 REMSELHLVDLAQ
+470 SGMSELSLIDLT
-483 KILDFSGLIP
+483 KRILDFSGLIP
-493 YYSAENQE
+493 YYSADIQE
-501 DEDAVDNIDGLI
+501 DGSGMENLDELTNKIIRYI
-513 KDIEKYIEKKSEN
+513 KEKEGNEEK
-526 DDIPTL
+526 PTL
-532 SGFLCD
+532 ADFLSD

-543 DADKDEDVNVN
+543 DADKEEDVN

-586 PRCVS
+586 PRCVA

-612 CFILYTKKRKR
+612 CFILYTKSRLR
-623 FGKDIFPVKS
+623 FGKTIYPQKS
-633 RFISEIDDQYLEV
+633 RFISEIDDNYLEM

-653 NFERNKPTHISA
+653 NRPTHISTSSYNK
-665 PTSRPVATNPN
+665 PTYSNPN
-676 PALHKLV
+676 PSLHKLV
-683 KPSIGLGAMASDD
+683 KPSIGLGAMASSD
-696 ASRVKVG
+696 ATKVKVG
-703 DIIEH
+703 DMIEH

-714 QVIELLDAPSGRQ
+714 EVLELIDAPSGRQ
-727 MKVNFKSHGVKLMI
+727 MKVNFKNQGIKLMI
-741 LKFVKFKIIS
+741 LKFVKFKILS

>member
-15 NAGPSLVIAG
+15 NSGPSLIIAG

-36 KVAQLIREGYA
+36 KVAQLLREGYI

-56 TNKAAREMKSRITEM
+56 TNKAAKEMKSRITNM
-71 VDPRMARYVA
+71 VNPQLARFVA

-93 REEHEYLGLT
+93 RDEHEYIGLT
-103 SDFTVYDTTDSKSLI
+103 REFTVYDTTDSKSLI
-118 KSIVKQMGLDEK
+118 KSIVKDMGLDDK
-130 LYTPNV
+130 LYTANV

-151 DLYTDKEGVTYDV
+151 DKYGEKEGVTYDV
-164 LHRIPK
+164 LHRIPR
-170 VKNIFKEYV
+170 VKEIFKEYV
-179 DRCKISNAIDF
+179 DRCKRANAIDF

-198 KLFVEHPEVLAKYQ
+198 KLFVENPDVLAKYQ
-212 ERFKFI
+212 ERFQFI
-218 LIDEYQDTNMA
+218 LIDEYQDTNLA

-241 HKVCVVGD
+241 HRVCVVGD

-259 ADINNI
+259 ADISNI

-279 LERNY
+279 LEQNY

-296 LIKKNSQR
+296 LINKNSQR
-304 IPKTLYSENGDGHLI
+304 IPKTLFSDNGSGHLI
-319 KVYNPYSEEDEADV
+319 KVYSPSTEMEEAET
-333 VVRQINRINR
+333 VVRQINRISR
-343 DENVSYNNFAVLYR
+343 DENVSFKDFAVLYR

-363 VFEARLRESRIPYA
+363 IIEDKLRKARIPYA

-397 RLVVNPC
+397 RLVVNPK

-427 LRSAAIERGV
+427 LHNIALDRGV
-437 SLLDATDDLEGTEIK
+437 SLLEATDDLGGTEIK
-452 SAAGKRLIAFT
+452 AAAGKRLIAFT
-463 EGIRSLR
+463 SGIRQLR
-470 REMSELHLVDLAQ
+470 VDMEKLPLEELTK
-483 KILDFSGLIP
+483 KILEFSGLIP
-493 YYSAENQE
+493 YYSADTQE
-501 DEDAVDNIDGLI
+501 DEDAKENIAELINNITQYVEEKEDNN
-513 KDIEKYIEKKSEN
+513 EV
-526 DDIPTL
+526 PTL
-532 SGFLCD
+532 YGFLSD

-543 DADKDEDVNVN
+543 DADTEEDVN

-612 CFILYTKKRKR
+612 CFILYTQSRFR
-623 FGKDIFPVKS
+623 FGKTVYPVKS
-633 RFISEIDDQYLEV
+633 RFISEIDDQYLEM

-653 NFERNKPTHISA
+653 NRQTPTHISTSSYNR
-665 PTSRPVATNPN
+665 PVSRPSNPN

-683 KPSIGLGAMASDD
+683 KPSVGIGAMASDD
-696 ASRVKVG
+696 ATRVKVG
-703 DIIEH
+703 DMIEH

-714 QVIELLDAPSGRQ
+714 EVIELIDAPSGRQ
-727 MKVNFKSHGVKLMI
+727 MKVNFKTQGIKLMI
-741 LKFVKFKIIS
+741 LKFVKFKIIG

>member
-15 NAGPSLVIAG
+15 NAGPSLIIAG

-56 TNKAAREMKSRITEM
+56 TNKAAREMKSRITNM
-71 VDPRMARYVA
+71 VDPHLARYVA

-93 REEHEYLGLT
+93 RDNHEYVGLT
-103 SDFTVYDTTDSKSLI
+103 RDFTVYDTTDSKNLI
-118 KSIVKQMGLDEK
+118 KSIVKQFELDEK
-130 LYTPNV
+130 VYTTGV
-136 VAGRI
+136 VLGRI
-141 SSAKNRLITP
+141 SSAKNKLITP
-151 DLYTDKEGVTYDV
+151 ELYTDKTGVTYDV
-164 LHRIPK
+164 LHKIPR
-170 VKNIFKEYV
+170 VKDIYKEYV
-179 DRCKISNAIDF
+179 NRCKIANAIDF
-190 DDMLLLIY
+190 DDMLLLTH
-198 KLFVEHPEVLAKYQ
+198 KLFTENPTVLAEYQ
-212 ERFKFI
+212 EKFQFI

-229 QYKIIKLLADKH
+229 QYKIIKLLAEKH
-241 HKVCVVGD
+241 HRVCVVGD

-273 EAKLFK
+273 ESKMFK
-279 LERNY
+279 LEQNY
-284 RSTENI
+284 RSTGNI
-290 VKAANS
+290 VNAANS
-296 LIKKNSQR
+296 LIEKNCNR
-304 IPKTLYSENGDGHLI
+304 IPKVIFSENGNGEMVKLFNAENDL
-319 KVYNPYSEEDEADV
+319 EEAKFV
-333 VVRQINRINR
+333 ARQIARTKS
-343 DENVSYNNFAVLYR
+343 EVQTEYKNFAVLYR

-363 VFEARLRESRIPYA
+363 LIEDELRKAGVPYA

-397 RLVVNPC
+397 RLVVNPS

-427 LRSAAIERGV
+427 LRNLAISRGV
-437 SLLDATDDLEGTEIK
+437 SLLDATDDLSDTEIK
-452 SAAGKRLIAFT
+452 AAAAKKLIAFT
-463 EGIRSLR
+463 SGIREIRSQVKNL
-470 REMSELHLVDLAQ
+470 DLLEITK
-483 KILDFSGLIP
+483 KILGFSGLIAL
-493 YYSAENQE
+493 YSNDTEE
-501 DEDAVDNIDGLI
+501 GEDAKENI
-513 KDIEKYIEKKSEN
+513 SELVN
-526 DDIPTL
+526 SIATYQETLEENGETATL
-532 SGFLCD
+532 SGFLSE

-543 DADKDEDVNVN
+543 DADTNTDENADR
-554 TEKVSIMTVH
+554 VSIMTVH

-570 FDYVFIV
+570 FDYVYIV

-586 PRCVS
+586 PRCV
-591 DDEIEEERRLMYVA
+591 DDKDIEEERRLMYVA

-612 CFILYTKKRKR
+612 CTIVYTKSRLR
-623 FGKDIFPVKS
+623 FGKTIYPNKS
-633 RFISEIDDQYLEV
+633 RFISEINEDYLEYV
-646 GNSFIER
+646 GGFMAR
-653 NFERNKPTHISA
+653 QKPQPRA
-665 PTSRPVATNPN
+665 VPTYSKPVNTNPS
-676 PALHKLV
+676 LHRLV

-714 QVIELLDAPSGRQ
+714 QVIELLDAPAGRQ
-727 MKVNFKSHGVKLMI
+727 MKVDFKTCGVKLMI
-741 LKFVKFKIIS
+741 LKFVKFKIIG

>member
-15 NAGPSLVIAG
+15 NSGPSLIIAG

-47 PNSILVLTF
+47 PSSILVLTF
-56 TNKAAREMKSRITEM
+56 TNKAAREMKSRIMGM
-71 VDPRMARYVA
+71 VEPHLARYVA

-93 REEHEYLGLT
+93 RDEHEYIGLT
-103 SDFTVYDTTDSKSLI
+103 RDFTVYDTTDTKSLI
-118 KSIVKQMGLDEK
+118 KSIVKQMELDEK
-130 LYTPNV
+130 LYTTNV

-151 DLYTDKEGVTYDV
+151 DKYGDKEGVTYDV

-170 VKNIFKEYV
+170 IKNIFKEYV
-179 DRCKISNAIDF
+179 DRCKIANAIDF

-198 KLFVEHPEVLAKYQ
+198 KLFVEHPEVLEKYQ
-212 ERFKFI
+212 DRFKFI
-218 LIDEYQDTNMA
+218 LIDEYQDTNLA

-259 ADINNI
+259 ADISNI

-279 LERNY
+279 LEKNY

-296 LIKKNSQR
+296 LINKNNNR
-304 IPKTLYSENGDGHLI
+304 IPKTLYSDNGSGHLI
-319 KVYNPYSEEDEADV
+319 KVYNPPSEIEEADT
-333 VVRQINRINR
+333 VVRQITRINR

-363 VFEARLRESRIPYA
+363 VIEDKLRKARIPYA

-382 SFYQRKSVKDMLAYL
+382 SFYQRKSVKDLLAYL
-397 RLVVNPC
+397 RLVVNPS

-427 LRSAAIERGV
+427 LRNSAIERGI
-437 SLLDATDDLEGTEIK
+437 SLLDATDDLGGTDIK
-452 SAAGKRLIAFT
+452 AVAGKRLIAFT
-463 EGIRSLR
+463 QEIRRLR
-470 REMSELHLVDLAQ
+470 SEMHELGLEELS
-483 KILDFSGLIP
+483 KRILDFSGLVP
-493 YYSAENQE
+493 YYSADTQE
-501 DEDAVDNIDGLI
+501 DEDAKENLLELVNNIAQYVE
-513 KDIEKYIEKKSEN
+513 EKEEN
-526 DDIPTL
+526 GETPTL
-532 SGFLCD
+532 SGFLSD

-543 DADKDEDVNVN
+543 DADVEEDVNA
-554 TEKVSIMTVH
+554 EKVSIMTVH

-612 CFILYTKKRKR
+612 CFILYTQSRFR
-623 FGKDIFPVKS
+623 FGKTVYPIKS
-633 RFISEIDDQYLEV
+633 RFISEIDDNYLEM

-653 NFERNKPTHISA
+653 NRTFSKPTHISSSTYSK
-665 PTSRPVATNPN
+665 PVTSNPN
-676 PALHKLV
+676 LHKLV

-703 DIIEH
+703 DKIEH

-714 QVIELLDAPSGRQ
+714 EVIELIDAPSGRQ
-727 MKVNFKSHGVKLMI
+727 MRVNFDNQGVKLMI
-741 LKFVKFKIIS
+741 LKFVKFKIIG

>member
-1 MNTLNESQ
+1 
-9 YNAVMY
+9 MY
-15 NAGPSLVIAG
+15 NSGPSLIIAG

-56 TNKAAREMKSRITEM
+56 TNKAAREMKSRIMGM
-71 VDPRMARYVA
+71 VEPHLARYVA

-93 REEHEYLGLT
+93 RDEHEYIGLT
-103 SDFTVYDTTDSKSLI
+103 RDFTVYDTTDTKSLI
-118 KSIVKQMGLDEK
+118 KSIVKQMELDEK
-130 LYTPNV
+130 LYTTNV

-151 DLYTDKEGVTYDV
+151 DKYGDKEGVTYDV

-170 VKNIFKEYV
+170 IKNIFKEYV
-179 DRCKISNAIDF
+179 DRCKIANAIDF

-198 KLFVEHPEVLAKYQ
+198 KLFVEHPEVLEKYQ
-212 ERFKFI
+212 DRFKFI
-218 LIDEYQDTNMA
+218 LIDEYQDTNLA

-259 ADINNI
+259 ADISNI

-279 LERNY
+279 LEKNY

-296 LIKKNSQR
+296 LINKNNNR
-304 IPKTLYSENGDGHLI
+304 IPKTLYSDNGSGHLI
-319 KVYNPYSEEDEADV
+319 KVYNPPSEIEEADT
-333 VVRQINRINR
+333 VVRQITRINR

-363 VFEARLRESRIPYA
+363 VIEDKLRKARIPYA

-382 SFYQRKSVKDMLAYL
+382 SFYQRKSVKDLLAYL
-397 RLVVNPC
+397 RLVVNPS

-427 LRSAAIERGV
+427 LRNSAIERGI
-437 SLLDATDDLEGTEIK
+437 SLLDATDDLGGTDIK
-452 SAAGKRLIAFT
+452 AAAGKRLIAFT
-463 EGIRSLR
+463 QEIRRLR
-470 REMSELHLVDLAQ
+470 SEMHELGLEDLS
-483 KILDFSGLIP
+483 KRILDFSGLVP
-493 YYSAENQE
+493 YYSADTQE
-501 DEDAVDNIDGLI
+501 DEDAKENLLELVNNIAQYVE
-513 KDIEKYIEKKSEN
+513 EKEEN
-526 DDIPTL
+526 GETPTL
-532 SGFLCD
+532 SGFLSD

-543 DADKDEDVNVN
+543 DADVEEDVNA
-554 TEKVSIMTVH
+554 EKVSIMTVH

-612 CFILYTKKRKR
+612 CFILYTQSRFR
-623 FGKDIFPVKS
+623 FGKTVYPIKS
-633 RFISEIDDQYLEV
+633 RFISEIDDNYLEM

-653 NFERNKPTHISA
+653 NRTFSKPTHISSSTYSK
-665 PTSRPVATNPN
+665 PVTSNPN
-676 PALHKLV
+676 PNLHKLV

-703 DIIEH
+703 DKIEH

-714 QVIELLDAPSGRQ
+714 EVIELIDAPSGRQ
-727 MKVNFKSHGVKLMI
+727 MRVNFNSQGVKLMI
-741 LKFVKFKIIS
+741 LKFVKFKIIG

>member
-15 NAGPSLVIAG
+15 NDGPSLIIAG

-36 KVAQLIREGYA
+36 KVAQLLREGYA

-56 TNKAAREMKSRITEM
+56 TNKAAREMKSRITDM
-71 VDPRMARYVA
+71 VDPRLARYVA

-93 REEHEYLGLT
+93 RDEHEFLGLT
-103 SDFTVYDTTDSKSLI
+103 RDFTVYDTTDSKSLI
-118 KSIVKQMGLDEK
+118 KSIVKQMGLDDK
-130 LYTPNV
+130 LYTANV
-136 VAGRI
+136 VSGRI

-151 DLYTDKEGVTYDV
+151 DRYTDKEGVTYDV

-170 VKNIFKEYV
+170 VKEIFKEYV
-179 DRCKISNAIDF
+179 ERCKVANAIDF

-198 KLFVEHPEVLAKYQ
+198 KLFVEHPEVLERYQ

-218 LIDEYQDTNMA
+218 LIDEYQDTNLA
-229 QYKIIKLLADKH
+229 QYKIIKLLAEKH
-241 HKVCVVGD
+241 HRVCVVGD

-259 ADINNI
+259 ADISNI

-279 LERNY
+279 LEKNY

-296 LIKKNSQR
+296 LIDKNSRR
-304 IPKTLYSENGDGHLI
+304 IPKTLYSDNGSGHLI
-319 KVYNPYSEEDEADV
+319 KVYNPESETDEADV
-333 VVRQINRINR
+333 VVRQINRISR
-343 DENVSYNNFAVLYR
+343 DENVSFNNFAVLYR

-363 VFEARLRESRIPYA
+363 VIEDKLRKARIPYA

-382 SFYQRKSVKDMLAYL
+382 SFYQRKSVKDILAYL

-404 DDESYLRAIKT
+404 DDESFLRAIKT
-415 PSKGIGDTTLER
+415 PSRGIGDTTLER
-427 LRSAAIERGV
+427 LRAAAIERGV
-437 SLLDATDDLEGTEIK
+437 PLLDVTDDLEGTEIK
-452 SAAGKRLIAFT
+452 AAAGKRLIAFT
-463 EGIRSLR
+463 DGIRRLR
-470 REMSELHLVDLAQ
+470 ADMYELNLVDLTK
-483 KILDFSGLIP
+483 KILEFSGLIA
-493 YYSAENQE
+493 YYSADTQE
-501 DEDAVDNIDGLI
+501 DEDAKENIEELVNNI
-513 KDIEKYIEKKSEN
+513 TMYVEEKEN
-526 DDIPTL
+526 NDEIPTL
-532 SGFLCD
+532 SSFLTD

-543 DADKDEDVNVN
+543 DADTEEDVNA
-554 TEKVSIMTVH
+554 EKVSIMTVH

-586 PRCVS
+586 PKCVA

-612 CFILYTKKRKR
+612 CFILYTKSRLR
-623 FGKDIFPVKS
+623 FGKMIFPQRS
-633 RFISEIDDQYLEV
+633 RFISEIDDQYLEM

-653 NFERNKPTHISA
+653 NRTAPTHISSTYN
-665 PTSRPVATNPN
+665 PKPVVSNPN

-683 KPSIGLGAMASDD
+683 KPSVGIGAMASDD
-696 ASRVKVG
+696 ASKVKVG

-714 QVIELLDAPSGRQ
+714 EVMELIDAPSGRQ
-727 MKVNFKSHGVKLMI
+727 MKVNFKSQGVKLMI
-741 LKFVKFKIIS
+741 LKFVKFKIIG

>member
-179 DRCKISNAIDF
+179 DRCKIANAIDF

-218 LIDEYQDTNMA
+218 LIDEYQDTNLA

-241 HKVCVVGD
+241 HKVCAVGD
-249 DSQSIYSFRG
+249 DAQSIYSFRG

-265 LQFQNNYP
+265 LQFQHNYP

-304 IPKTLYSENGDGHLI
+304 IPKTLYSENGEGHLI

-470 REMSELHLVDLAQ
+470 REMSELNLVDLAQ

-543 DADKDEDVNVN
+543 DADKDEDVN

-623 FGKDIFPVKS
+623 FGNDIFPVKS
-633 RFISEIDDQYLEV
+633 RFISEIDDNYLEM

-653 NFERNKPTHISA
+653 NRTMPTHISS
-665 PTSRPVATNPN
+665 TSYSSRPTISNPN
-676 PALHKLV
+676 PSLHKLV

-696 ASRVKVG
+696 ATRVKVG

-714 QVIELLDAPSGRQ
+714 QVVEMLDAPSGRQ

>member
-71 VDPRMARYVA
+71 VDSRLARYVA

-93 REEHEYLGLT
+93 RDEHEHLGLT
-103 SDFTVYDTTDSKSLI
+103 RDFTVYDTTDSKSLI

-130 LYTPNV
+130 LYTTNV
-136 VAGRI
+136 VASRI

-170 VKNIFKEYV
+170 IKNIFKEYV
-179 DRCKISNAIDF
+179 DRCKIANAIDF

-198 KLFVEHPEVLAKYQ
+198 KLFVEHPEVLEKYQ

-218 LIDEYQDTNMA
+218 LIDEYQDTNLA

-249 DSQSIYSFRG
+249 DAQSIYSFRG

-279 LERNY
+279 LEKNY

-296 LIKKNSQR
+296 LINKNSQR
-304 IPKTLYSENGDGHLI
+304 IPKTLYSDNGSGHLI
-319 KVYNPYSEEDEADV
+319 KVYNPESETDEADV

-363 VFEARLRESRIPYA
+363 VIEDRLRKARIPYA

-397 RLVVNPC
+397 RLVVNPS
-404 DDESYLRAIKT
+404 DDESYLRAVKT

-427 LRSAAIERGV
+427 LRTAAIDRGV

-452 SAAGKRLIAFT
+452 AAAGKRLIAFT
-463 EGIRSLR
+463 EGIRRLR
-470 REMSELHLVDLAQ
+470 ADMSELNLIDLT
-483 KILDFSGLIP
+483 KRILDFSGLIP
-493 YYSAENQE
+493 YYSADTQE
-501 DEDAVDNIDGLI
+501 DEDAKENISELI
-513 KDIEKYIEKKSEN
+513 NNITQYVEEKEKN
-526 DDIPTL
+526 DEIPTL
-532 SGFLCD
+532 SSFLSD

-543 DADKDEDVNVN
+543 DADAEEDVNE
-554 TEKVSIMTVH
+554 EKVSIMTVH

-586 PRCVS
+586 PRCVA

-612 CFILYTKKRKR
+612 CFILYTKSRLR
-623 FGKDIFPVKS
+623 FGKTIFPQKS
-633 RFISEIDDQYLEV
+633 RFISEIDDNYLEM

-653 NFERNKPTHISA
+653 NRTMPTHISS
-665 PTSRPVATNPN
+665 TSYSSRPTISNPN

-696 ASRVKVG
+696 ATRVRVG
-703 DIIEH
+703 NIIEH
-708 SHFGVG
+708 SHFGIGEV
-714 QVIELLDAPSGRQ
+714 VEMLDAPSGRQ

-741 LKFVKFKIIS
+741 LKFVKFKILS

>member
-15 NAGPSLVIAG
+15 NAGPSLIIAG

-56 TNKAAREMKSRITEM
+56 TNKAAREMKSRITDM
-71 VDPRMARYVA
+71 VDPTLARFVA

-93 REEHEYLGLT
+93 RDNHEYVGLT
-103 SDFTVYDTTDSKSLI
+103 RDFTIYDTTDSKNLI
-118 KSIVKQMGLDEK
+118 KSIVKQLELDEK
-130 LYTPNV
+130 TYSTGV
-136 VAGRI
+136 VLGRI
-141 SSAKNRLITP
+141 SAAKNKLITP
-151 DLYTDKEGVTYDV
+151 DLYTDKTGVTYDV
-164 LHRIPK
+164 LHKIPR
-170 VKNIFKEYV
+170 VKDIYREYV
-179 DRCKISNAIDF
+179 DRCKIANAIDF
-190 DDMLLLIY
+190 DDMLLLTH
-198 KLFVEHPEVLAKYQ
+198 KLFQENPTVLAEYQ
-212 ERFKFI
+212 EKFQFI

-241 HKVCVVGD
+241 HRVCVVGD

-259 ADINNI
+259 ADITNI

-273 EAKLFK
+273 ESKLFK
-279 LERNY
+279 LEQNY
-284 RSTENI
+284 RSTGNI
-290 VKAANS
+290 VNAANS
-296 LIKKNSQR
+296 LIEKNNNR
-304 IPKTLYSENGDGHLI
+304 IPKVIFSKNGSGDLVRVYSAETDL
-319 KVYNPYSEEDEADV
+319 EEAKFV
-333 VVRQINRINR
+333 ARQIVRTKSEQAT
-343 DENVSYNNFAVLYR
+343 DYKNFAVLYR

-363 VFEARLRESRIPYA
+363 LIEDELRKAGVPYA

-397 RLVVNPC
+397 RLVVNPA

-427 LRSAAIERGV
+427 LRNLALSRGV
-437 SLLDATDDLEGTEIK
+437 SLLNATDDLSDTEIK
-452 SAAGKRLIAFT
+452 PAAAKKLIAFT
-463 EGIRSLR
+463 AGIREIRDQVKSLDLL
-470 REMSELHLVDLAQ
+470 ELTK
-483 KILDFSGLIP
+483 KILDFSGLIAL
-493 YYSAENQE
+493 YTNDTEE
-501 DEDAVDNIDGLI
+501 GEDAKENISELINSIASYQEMLEDNG
-513 KDIEKYIEKKSEN
+513 ETA
-526 DDIPTL
+526 TL
-532 SGFLCD
+532 SGFLSE

-543 DADKDEDVNVN
+543 DADTN
-554 TEKVSIMTVH
+554 TEENIDKVSIMTVH

-591 DDEIEEERRLMYVA
+591 DSEIEEERRLMYVA

-612 CFILYTKKRKR
+612 CHIVYTESRLR
-623 FGKDIFPVKS
+623 FGKTIYPQKS
-633 RFISEIDDQYLEV
+633 RFISEINQDYLEYV
-646 GNSFIER
+646 SGYMARS
-653 NFERNKPTHISA
+653 KPQPRPVPQ
-665 PTSRPVATNPN
+665 PTYSRPVNQN

-714 QVIELLDAPSGRQ
+714 EVIELLDAPSGRQ
-727 MKVNFKSHGVKLMI
+727 MKVNFKSQGVKLMI
-741 LKFVKFKIIS
+741 LKFVKFKIIG

>member
-15 NAGPSLVIAG
+15 NSGPSLVIAG

-56 TNKAAREMKSRITEM
+56 TNKAAKEMKSRITEM

-93 REEHEYLGLT
+93 RDEHEYIGLT
-103 SDFTVYDTTDSKSLI
+103 RDFTVYDTTDSKSLI

-130 LYTPNV
+130 LYTTNV
-136 VAGRI
+136 VSGRI
-141 SSAKNRLITP
+141 SAAKNRLITP
-151 DLYTDKEGVTYDV
+151 DNYGDKEGVTYDV

-170 VKNIFKEYV
+170 VKDIFREYV
-179 DRCKISNAIDF
+179 ERCKRANAIDF

-198 KLFVEHPEVLAKYQ
+198 KLFVQHPEVLEKYQ
-212 ERFKFI
+212 ERFQFI
-218 LIDEYQDTNMA
+218 LIDEYQDTNLA
-229 QYKIIKLLADKH
+229 QYRIIKLLADKH
-241 HKVCVVGD
+241 HRVCVVGD

-265 LQFQNNYP
+265 LQFQSNYP

-279 LERNY
+279 LEKNY

-296 LIKKNSQR
+296 LIKRNSHR
-304 IPKTLYSENGDGHLI
+304 IPKTLYSDNGDGHLI
-319 KVYNPYSEEDEADV
+319 KVYNPENESEEADV

-343 DENVSYNNFAVLYR
+343 DENVSYQNFAVLYR
-357 TNSQSR
+357 TNSQSSIIEDS
-363 VFEARLRESRIPYA
+363 FIKSRIPYA

-397 RLVVNPC
+397 RLVVNPK

-427 LRSAAIERGV
+427 LRNAALERGV
-437 SLLDATDDLEGTEIK
+437 SLLEATDDLEGTEIK
-452 SAAGKRLIAFT
+452 AAAGKRLIAFT
-463 EGIRSLR
+463 EGIRKLR
-470 REMSELHLVDLAQ
+470 SGMSELSLIDLT
-483 KILDFSGLIP
+483 KRILDFSGLIP
-493 YYSAENQE
+493 YYSADIQE
-501 DEDAVDNIDGLI
+501 DGSGMENLDELTNKIIRYI
-513 KDIEKYIEKKSEN
+513 KEKEGNEEK
-526 DDIPTL
+526 PTL
-532 SGFLCD
+532 ADFLSD

-543 DADKDEDVNVN
+543 DADKEEDVN

-570 FDYVFIV
+570 FDYVF
-577 GAEEELFPS
+577 
-586 PRCVS
+586 
-591 DDEIEEERRLMYVA
+591 
-605 ITRAAKR
+605 
-612 CFILYTKKRKR
+612 
-623 FGKDIFPVKS
+623 
-633 RFISEIDDQYLEV
+633 
-646 GNSFIER
+646 
-653 NFERNKPTHISA
+653 
-665 PTSRPVATNPN
+665 
-676 PALHKLV
+676 
-683 KPSIGLGAMASDD
+683 
-696 ASRVKVG
+696 
-703 DIIEH
+703 
-708 SHFGVG
+708 
-714 QVIELLDAPSGRQ
+714 
-727 MKVNFKSHGVKLMI
+727 
-741 LKFVKFKIIS
+741 

>member
-15 NAGPSLVIAG
+15 NSGPSLIIAG

-56 TNKAAREMKSRITEM
+56 TNKAAREMKSRIMGM
-71 VDPRMARYVA
+71 VEPHLARYVA

-93 REEHEYLGLT
+93 RDEHEYIGLT
-103 SDFTVYDTTDSKSLI
+103 RDFTVYDTTDTKSLI
-118 KSIVKQMGLDEK
+118 KSIVKQMELDEK
-130 LYTPNV
+130 LYTTNV

-151 DLYTDKEGVTYDV
+151 DKYGDKEGVTYDV

-170 VKNIFKEYV
+170 IKNIFKEYV
-179 DRCKISNAIDF
+179 DRCKIANAIDF

-198 KLFVEHPEVLAKYQ
+198 KLFVEHPEVLEKYQ
-212 ERFKFI
+212 DRFKFI
-218 LIDEYQDTNMA
+218 LIDEYQDTNLA

-259 ADINNI
+259 ADISNI

-279 LERNY
+279 LEKNY

-296 LIKKNSQR
+296 LINKNNNR
-304 IPKTLYSENGDGHLI
+304 IPKTLYSDNGSGHLI
-319 KVYNPYSEEDEADV
+319 KVYNPPSEIEEADT
-333 VVRQINRINR
+333 VVRQITRINR

-363 VFEARLRESRIPYA
+363 VIEDKLRKARIPYA

-382 SFYQRKSVKDMLAYL
+382 SFYQRKSVKDLLAYL
-397 RLVVNPC
+397 RLVVNPS

-427 LRSAAIERGV
+427 LRNSAIERGI
-437 SLLDATDDLEGTEIK
+437 SLLDATDDLGGTDIK
-452 SAAGKRLIAFT
+452 AAAGKRLIAFT
-463 EGIRSLR
+463 QEIRRLR
-470 REMSELHLVDLAQ
+470 SEMYELGLEELS
-483 KILDFSGLIP
+483 KRILDFSGLVP
-493 YYSAENQE
+493 YYSADTQE
-501 DEDAVDNIDGLI
+501 DEDAKENLLELVNNIAQYVE
-513 KDIEKYIEKKSEN
+513 EKEEN
-526 DDIPTL
+526 GETPTL
-532 SGFLCD
+532 SGFLSD

-543 DADKDEDVNVN
+543 DADVEEDVNA
-554 TEKVSIMTVH
+554 EKVSIMTVH

-612 CFILYTKKRKR
+612 CFILYTQSRFR
-623 FGKDIFPVKS
+623 FGKTVYPIKS
-633 RFISEIDDQYLEV
+633 RFISEIDDQYLEM

-653 NFERNKPTHISA
+653 NRTFSKPTHISSSTYSK
-665 PTSRPVATNPN
+665 PVTSNPN
-676 PALHKLV
+676 PNLHKLV

-696 ASRVKVG
+696 ATRVKVG
-703 DIIEH
+703 DKIEH

-714 QVIELLDAPSGRQ
+714 EVIELIDAPSGRQ
-727 MKVNFKSHGVKLMI
+727 MRVNFNSQGVKLMI
-741 LKFVKFKIIS
+741 LKFVKFKIIG